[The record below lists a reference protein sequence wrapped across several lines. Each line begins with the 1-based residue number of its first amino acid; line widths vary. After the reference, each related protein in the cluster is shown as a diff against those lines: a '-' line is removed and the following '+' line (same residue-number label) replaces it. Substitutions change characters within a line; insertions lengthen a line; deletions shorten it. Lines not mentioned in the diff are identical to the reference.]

1 MLKIPVGAEDHV
13 RGPDHAGVVLVEY
26 GDYQCPYCGRAYPV
40 VKRIQQH
47 FGAGLRFVFRN
58 FPLADMHPH
67 AESAAETAEF
77 AGARGK
83 FWTIHDLL
91 FENQER
97 LGGPLYLELVEGL
110 QLPAMDLIETLK
122 DRTFAP
128 RVREDFAG
136 GVRSG
141 VEGTPTFFVNG
152 RRLEGLSDFATL
164 SGAIG
169 AAAAAKR

>member
-1 MLKIPVGAEDHV
+1 MLKVPVSAADHV
-13 RGPDHAGVVLVEY
+13 QGPDQAAVTLVEY

-40 VKRIQQH
+40 VKRIQQQ
-47 FGAGLRFVFRN
+47 FGDSLRFAFRN
-58 FPLADMHPH
+58 FPLSEMHLH

-77 AGARGK
+77 AGERGK
-83 FWTIHDLL
+83 FWAMHDLL

-110 QLPAMDLIETLK
+110 QLPAPDLIAALK
-122 DRTFAP
+122 ERAFLA
-128 RVREDFAG
+128 RVREDFSG

-152 RRLEGLSDFATL
+152 RRLEGAADFATL
-164 SGAIG
+164 RAAID
-169 AAAAAKR
+169 AQERKP

>member
-1 MLKIPVGAEDHV
+1 MLKVAVGAEDHV

-83 FWTIHDLL
+83 FWAIHDLL

-152 RRLEGLSDFATL
+152 RRLEGPSDFATL

-169 AAAAAKR
+169 AAAAEEL